1 MPRDGSL
8 VLSDVRG
15 PTLTIVC
22 AACGP
27 RGRYNIEGLMTEHGD
42 AKVCDVGYSRL
53 SGADGSHAI
62 GIITYTCKMHDDRLR
77 KTV

>member
-42 AKVCDVGYSRL
+42 AKVYDVVGYSRAQWSRRVARNRYYYL
-53 SGADGSHAI
+53 
-62 GIITYTCKMHDDRLR
+62 Y
-77 KTV
+77 V

>member
-42 AKVCDVGYSRL
+42 AKVCDVGYSRAQWSTRVARNRYYYL
-53 SGADGSHAI
+53 
-62 GIITYTCKMHDDRLR
+62 Y
-77 KTV
+77 V